1 VLNGILSVTRTAAS
15 WREIPTECGKWETAY
30 KRYRLWCDTG
40 LWQRI
45 LVALADESGN
55 VSL

>member
-1 VLNGILSVTRTAAS
+1 VP
-15 WREIPTECGKWETAY
+15 EECGKWETTY

-45 LVALADESGN
+45 VDALADGGS
-55 VSL
+55 

>member
-1 VLNGILSVTRTAAS
+1 VLNGILSVVRTDAS
-15 WREIPTECGKWETAY
+15 WREIPTACGKWETAY

-45 LVALADESGN
+45 LAALAHGGS
-55 VSL
+55 